1 MAGTTVSGVGS
12 GIDTSSIITSLVN
25 AEKAPKQLQINTQ
38 SQKATTQLSSIGKIQ
53 AALDAFRGA
62 LKTMGTDNSF
72 SGLTGTSSD
81 EKVATM
87 TAGQGASNGS
97 FSLVVSQL
105 AKPSKLTTTS
115 FSGGAST
122 VVNKTASATTLT
134 ISQSGKNF
142 DLSVPPGATLQQVRD
157 SINTQFATAGL
168 SANVLN
174 DSNGSRLILT
184 STTGGVGTDLTM
196 SGNSGIDTGYTVVD
210 PPQNAKYTIDGI
222 SAESK
227 TNDIS
232 DAVSGVSIKLLS
244 VSPLTT
250 AGDLSTNP
258 KRNASTI
265 SVSTSTTALKSG
277 VKGFVDTYNALL
289 KAMTAETAVTKDAAG
304 NPVAATLTG
313 DSTMRTLQAS
323 IRNEFNSLSGSGTLK
338 SLAQFGVETDQT
350 TGMLSIDDKQ
360 WDNAMKTNSADI
372 SSIFNGKDGLL
383 ARLTAATE
391 DYAKPTTGLLATRAS
406 SLSDSLKDLTK
417 QQTALDQRIADY
429 QTTLTNKYAA
439 MDSLVAQLRQQS
451 NNVMGTLNALNNQKD
466 N

>member
-1 MAGTTVSGVGS
+1 MASTTVSGVGS

-62 LKTMGTDNSF
+62 LKTQGTDNSF
-72 SGLTGTSSD
+72 SGLVGTSSD

-87 TAGQGASNGS
+87 TAGTGASNGS

-105 AKPSKLTTTS
+105 AQPSKLS
-115 FSGGAST
+115 SANFAGGASS
-122 VVNKTASATTLT
+122 VINKGTTATTLT

-142 DLSVPPGATLQQVRD
+142 DVSVAPGATLQQVRD
-157 SINTQFATAGL
+157 SINSQFGTAGL
-168 SANVLN
+168 SANILT

-184 STTGGVGTDLTM
+184 STNGGVGTDLTM
-196 SGNSGIDTGYTVVD
+196 SGNSGVDTGYTVVN

-222 SAESK
+222 AAESK
-227 TNDIS
+227 TNNITE
-232 DAVSGVSIKLLS
+232 AVSGVSIKLLT
-244 VSPLTT
+244 VSPPVDKTTPNVLT
-250 AGDLSTNP
+250 AL
-258 KRNASTI
+258 TI

-289 KAMTAETAVTKDAAG
+289 KAMTAETAVTKSAAG
-304 NPVAATLTG
+304 DPVAATLTG
-313 DSTMRTLQAS
+313 DSTMRTLQSA
-323 IRNEFNSLSGSGTLK
+323 IRNEFNTMSGNGALR

-350 TGMLSIDDKQ
+350 TGLLSIDDKQ
-360 WDNAMKTNSADI
+360 WDNAMKTNAADL
-372 SSIFNGKDGLL
+372 SSIFTGKDGLL
-383 ARLTAATE
+383 ARLTTAT
-391 DYAKPTTGLLATRAS
+391 DSYAKPTTGILATRS
-406 SLSDSLKDLTK
+406 TSLSDSLKDLAK
-417 QQTALDQRIADY
+417 QQSALDQRIDAY

-451 NNVMGTLNALNNQKD
+451 NNVLGTLNALNNQKND
-466 N
+466 